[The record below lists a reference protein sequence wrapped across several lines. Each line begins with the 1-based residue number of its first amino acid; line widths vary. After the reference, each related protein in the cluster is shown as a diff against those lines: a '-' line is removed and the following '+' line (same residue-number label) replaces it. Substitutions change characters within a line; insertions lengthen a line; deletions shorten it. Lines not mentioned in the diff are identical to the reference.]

1 RKAEPLFRKIPK
13 EDVEKEI
20 EILKQQ
26 TKQAEKKEEISIDE
40 FSKLDIRVGEII
52 AAKQLQGELILLTVQ
67 TEPNKQRTIVGK
79 LGGSYKPEEL
89 QGKKVTVVTNLK
101 PKKIRGV
108 LSEGML
114 LAAVDGEEISLL
126 VPDRDIKTGSKVE

>member
-1 RKAEPLFRKIPK
+1 VGF
-13 EDVEKEI
+13 
-20 EILKQQ
+20 
-26 TKQAEKKEEISIDE
+26 AEKKEEININE

-52 AAKQLQGELILLTVQ
+52 AAKQLQGELIQLTVQ
-67 TEPNKQRTIVGK
+67 TEPNKRRTIVGK

-89 QGKKVTVVTNLK
+89 QGKKVTVLTNLK
-101 PKKIRGV
+101 PKKIKGV